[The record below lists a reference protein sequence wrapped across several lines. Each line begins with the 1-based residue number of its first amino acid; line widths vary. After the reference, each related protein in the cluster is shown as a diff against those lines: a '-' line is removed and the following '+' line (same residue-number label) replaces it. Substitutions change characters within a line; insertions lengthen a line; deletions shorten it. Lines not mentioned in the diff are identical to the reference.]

1 MAYRDALQALGDP
14 TRRLIFERLR
24 GGPLPVGQIAAGLPV
39 SRPAVSQHLRVLKEA
54 QLVKEQRDGA
64 RNIYSVAPEG
74 LESLRAYVDGFWG
87 AILDEY
93 AKKVDDNKK
102 GKSQ

>member
-1 MAYRDALQALGDP
+1 MTYKDGLQALGDP

-24 GGPLPVGQIAAGLPV
+24 GGPLPVGKIAAGLRV

-54 QLVKEQRDGA
+54 RLVREQRQGT
-64 RNIYSVAPEG
+64 RNLYSVAPEG

-87 AILDEY
+87 GVLEEF
-93 AKKVDDNKK
+93 AKAVEKPP
-102 GKSQ
+102 